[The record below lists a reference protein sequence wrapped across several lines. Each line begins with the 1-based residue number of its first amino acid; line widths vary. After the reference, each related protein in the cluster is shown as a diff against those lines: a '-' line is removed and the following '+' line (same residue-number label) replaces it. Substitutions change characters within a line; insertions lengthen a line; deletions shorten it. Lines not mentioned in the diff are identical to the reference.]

1 MMIMGWQHIAVLLTP
16 AAFCRDQYWC
26 DTVARGGR
34 HGTPVEVRGAMVSC
48 VTDSQTA
55 TPDAG
60 SAGCA
65 KLMIVDDDPAVR
77 IIVAEF
83 LQESGYQV
91 IQAGSGAEALDL
103 LAHTPGLHMIISD
116 IRMPDMSGIELADL
130 ATQRLLR
137 KPFRM
142 RDLEAAVRAELS
154 A

>member
-1 MMIMGWQHIAVLLTP
+1 
-16 AAFCRDQYWC
+16 
-26 DTVARGGR
+26 
-34 HGTPVEVRGAMVSC
+34 MVSC

-130 ATQRLLR
+130 ATQRQSGLDHPDLRLLR
-137 KPFRM
+137 IPAGR
-142 RDLEAAVRAELS
+142 AAVPAQTVPH